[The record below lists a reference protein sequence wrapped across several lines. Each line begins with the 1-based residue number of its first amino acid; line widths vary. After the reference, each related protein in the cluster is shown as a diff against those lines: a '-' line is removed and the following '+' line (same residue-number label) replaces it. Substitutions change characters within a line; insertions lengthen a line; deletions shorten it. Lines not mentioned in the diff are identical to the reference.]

1 MLINIPAFL
10 SSLEIMVIGMVGIF
24 IVTVAIILVIRLL
37 NSVTTEK
44 KDK

>member
-24 IVTVAIILVIRLL
+24 IVTVAIILTIRLL
-37 NSVTTEK
+37 NGLFSK
-44 KDK
+44 KD